1 MSTILKFLST
11 EPSQTLCSLFPG
23 FGFGT
28 IMLDGFRL
36 ARFIEDDDAINCFGP
51 LYIAQIALRVV
62 LVFSETLFMT
72 KNHKVRV
79 CTLPFLLSV

>member
-1 MSTILKFLST
+1 
-11 EPSQTLCSLFPG
+11 
-23 FGFGT
+23 
-28 IMLDGFRL
+28 MLDGFRL

-72 KNHKVRV
+72 KNHKVRIY
-79 CTLPFLLSV
+79 TSPFSANFTV

>member
-1 MSTILKFLST
+1 
-11 EPSQTLCSLFPG
+11 
-23 FGFGT
+23 
-28 IMLDGFRL
+28 MLDGFRL

-72 KNHKVRV
+72 KNHKVRPY
-79 CTLPFLLSV
+79 TSPF